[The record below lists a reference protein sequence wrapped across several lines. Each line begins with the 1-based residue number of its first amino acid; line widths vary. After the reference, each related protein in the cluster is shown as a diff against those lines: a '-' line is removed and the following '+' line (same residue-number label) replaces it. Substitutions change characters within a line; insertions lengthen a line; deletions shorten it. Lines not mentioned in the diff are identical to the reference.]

1 MMIMGIIIE
10 IYLKIVSLRVVCLE
24 ERGILLKI
32 TVKGQGEGQGE
43 HVGLS
48 TY

>member
-1 MMIMGIIIE
+1 MFIGIRIE

-24 ERGILLKI
+24 ERGFLLKI
-32 TVKGQGEGQGE
+32 TVKGEGQGE
-43 HVGLS
+43 H

>member
-10 IYLKIVSLRVVCLE
+10 IYLKIVSLRVGCLG
-24 ERGILLKI
+24 ERGFLLKI
-32 TVKGQGEGQGE
+32 TVKGQGE